1 MQHAHLVE
9 RVRQVVKEAFAER
22 GVVSFE
28 ELCETILIREGYY
41 CGRCFTC
48 GEYRAVWFLEE
59 NIIKFFCR
67 ESGLLFSCSA
77 EVAESATRSVAA

>member
-1 MQHAHLVE
+1 MQHAQLVE
-9 RVRQVVKEAFAER
+9 RVRQIIKQVFAER
-22 GVVSFE
+22 GVE
-28 ELCETILIREGYY
+28 PQGELCETILIRDGFY

-48 GEYRAVWFLEE
+48 GDHRAVWFLEE

-77 EVAESATRSVAA
+77 DAADPTPGGIAA